1 MGFQMSEFE
10 FQTFL
15 FFFCPPPY
23 LGKSP
28 QFSRFLIMKAPLT
41 KQNLSLAQL
50 SRSLFCFF
58 PLIFI
63 WKQISNIQYETIIKD
78 YWKQTTII

>member
-28 QFSRFLIMKAPLT
+28 QFSRFLIMTAPL
-41 KQNLSLAQL
+41 NIVDIAPGIYFLE
-50 SRSLFCFF
+50 FF
-58 PLIFI
+58 T
-63 WKQISNIQYETIIKD
+63 IS
-78 YWKQTTII
+78 